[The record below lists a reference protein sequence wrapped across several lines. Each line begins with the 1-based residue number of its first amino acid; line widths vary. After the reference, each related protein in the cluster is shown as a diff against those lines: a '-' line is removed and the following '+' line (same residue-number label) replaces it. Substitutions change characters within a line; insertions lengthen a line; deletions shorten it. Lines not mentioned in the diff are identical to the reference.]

1 LRERVLLAKNKVVL
15 ACAACLAVLW
25 FVACLP
31 FVVVLLEFGRVG
43 LCPDGRML
51 GWFIATLYG
60 SFFLFPVFIGD
71 LLAVALVLPLAT
83 TVTLARG
90 KRSGKVLLGFWLI
103 TSALICALEFCF
115 SPGALFEVRPDVM
128 AAHPAFLAGLR
139 GAACQD
145 QTFRDFSSQLA
156 PLVALGRSW
165 TGLVYYPGFAALT
178 LLQNT
183 MFVVL
188 AAFIFYKREV
198 IEQRAPYLKG
208 AIFYILGYAMFLGSI
223 WCLFRLSY
231 RNDMPRLFALNNP
244 LAGDYAII
252 GIFLLSLAVWVLYFE
267 FNLEKL
273 AKTVTQISQLL
284 AVVGGAA
291 LVKFDT
297 GGAFFGTRAAVM
309 NVLVLTLG
317 FVFVSA
323 LVAAFL
329 LREQRR

>member
-1 LRERVLLAKNKVVL
+1 LLFRNKVVFS
-15 ACAACLAVLW
+15 CAACLAAVWL
-25 FVACLP
+25 VACLP
-31 FVVVLLEFGRVG
+31 FVVVLVEFSRVS
-43 LCPDGRML
+43 LCPDGRL

-60 SFFLFPVFIGD
+60 SFFVFPVFIGG

-90 KRSGKVLLGFWLI
+90 KRSGTVLLGFFI
-103 TSALICALEFCF
+103 VTSALICALDFAF
-115 SPGALFEVRPDVM
+115 SPGALFEVRPDVI

-139 GAACQD
+139 AAACQD
-145 QTFRDFSSQLA
+145 QTFRDYSSQIA
-156 PLVALGRSW
+156 PLLALGRSW

-183 MFVVL
+183 LFVVL
-188 AAFIFYKREV
+188 AAFIFFKRDV
-198 IEQRAPYLKG
+198 IELRAPYLKG
-208 AIFYILGYAMFLGSI
+208 AVFYILGYAMFLGSI

-273 AKTVTQISQLL
+273 AKTVTQISQLV

-297 GGAFFGTRAAVM
+297 GGAFFGTRASVM
-309 NVLVLTLG
+309 NILVLTLG